1 MGRMKEL
8 FMQMCEDDPNY
19 GQDHEDDAYWA
30 EQAKWQ
36 ELYEKEI
43 DEEMSREAQLPVN
56 KIPPCSG
63 HALEQE
69 KEENL
74 PF

>member
-1 MGRMKEL
+1 MKEL
-8 FMQMCEDDPNY
+8 FMQMREDDPNEGFEY
-19 GQDHEDDAYWA
+19 EDDAYWA

-36 ELYEKEI
+36 ELYEKEA
-43 DEEMSREAQLPVN
+43 DEEMSREAKLPVN
-56 KIPPCSG
+56 KVPPCSG